1 MKMPKRKSSESIG
14 RTESA
19 PVRQRDGDAMSMIF
33 PQSVDATKDSDA
45 YNATVRLLVV
55 DVEALFGAASCS
67 IAEASAAPE
76 SSQMMQDHPQHR
88 IRRRTTR
95 ATLEQMNIGAKS
107 WKDVPEAMQGWQ
119 RDLT

>member
-1 MKMPKRKSSESIG
+1 
-14 RTESA
+14 
-19 PVRQRDGDAMSMIF
+19 MSMIF

-95 ATLEQMNIGAKS
+95 ATLEQMNMMERRPRSHARMAKRS
-107 WKDVPEAMQGWQ
+107 DIISGIS
-119 RDLT
+119 L